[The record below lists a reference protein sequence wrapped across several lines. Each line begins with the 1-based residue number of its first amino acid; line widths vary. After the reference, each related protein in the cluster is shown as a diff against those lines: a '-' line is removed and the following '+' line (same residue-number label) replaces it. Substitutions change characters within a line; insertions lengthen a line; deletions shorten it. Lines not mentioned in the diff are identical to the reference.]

1 MGQPLVFGHTAA
13 MNPDSAELSSLMTV
27 VADVAL
33 RVAEIAQRREVVSDE
48 SSASRLQEIER
59 SLVTAGRRMQTVI
72 RDLDESRET

>member
-1 MGQPLVFGHTAA
+1 
-13 MNPDSAELSSLMTV
+13 MNPDAAELSSLMTV